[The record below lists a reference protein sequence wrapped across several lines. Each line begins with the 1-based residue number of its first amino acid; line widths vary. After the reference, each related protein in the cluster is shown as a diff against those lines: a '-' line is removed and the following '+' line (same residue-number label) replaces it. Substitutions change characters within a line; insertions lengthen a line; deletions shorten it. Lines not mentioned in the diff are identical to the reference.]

1 MCCQSVGG
9 VVNSSS
15 GSMLMSSGVVCGLI
29 AIISAICNSPALPS
43 ASITILLTANSNR
56 LGERVSSCL
65 VERKF
70 YSRIFSICT
79 NIVSLH
85 YFIANENAVISN
97 LATYL
102 LPEKGRARYTTEV
115 ILFQVVA
122 IRLFKNIGLTCP
134 RKTRLGL

>member
-15 GSMLMSSGVVCGLI
+15 GSMLLSSSVVCGLI

-43 ASITILLTANSNR
+43 ASIAILLTANSNR

-70 YSRIFSICT
+70 YSRIFTICT
-79 NIVSLH
+79 NVVSVHILLQ
-85 YFIANENAVISN
+85 VKMQS

-102 LPEKGRARYTTEV
+102 LPEKCRARYTTEI
-115 ILFQVVA
+115 ILFQVVS
-122 IRLFKNIGLTCP
+122 IRLFKNIGLTCS
-134 RKTRLGL
+134 RKPRLGL